1 MYFYFFIQIII
12 ALIIFNVASTLIAL
26 MRCNYGLK
34 FLDFQYPD
42 RNDVS
47 YETLLNIHMGYI
59 YFLSKFVDLIDTF
72 FFVIRKKYSQI
83 TFLHL
88 YHHTV
93 VPLFGWLFLKIN
105 PNVPPVH
112 LFAIIN
118 SFIHIVILI
127 MHYLLWDQN
136 FRNICGGKSISQFY
150 NWHNFYLAYFTPV

>member
-1 MYFYFFIQIII
+1 M
-12 ALIIFNVASTLIAL
+12 ASTLIAL

-47 YETLLNIHMGYI
+47 YETLLDIHMGYI
-59 YFLSKFVDLIDTF
+59 YFLSKFVDLMGTL

-83 TFLHL
+83 TFLHS

-105 PNVPPVH
+105 SNVPAVH

-118 SFIHIVILI
+118 SFIHIVMYTYYALSA
-127 MHYLLWDQN
+127 LGSE
-136 FRNICGGKSISQFY
+136 F
-150 NWHNFYLAYFTPV
+150 